1 MQNAEIEMLIT
12 RTALGDRTAFSRLY
26 DQTSGKLLGIC
37 LRVLK
42 ERTIAED
49 ALQDVYVKIW
59 KNADRYQ
66 ITGQGPMPWLATI
79 ARNTAIDRLRA
90 QKPETDLGYYAD
102 VLPAPGLTPE
112 QSAVAGSEAARLAN
126 CLDNLEQE
134 PRSAVLGVYLQGETY
149 RSAADRLSIPLNTM
163 RTWLRRSLIE
173 LRECMSHDR

>member
-1 MQNAEIEMLIT
+1 MQNAEIETLIT
-12 RTALGDRTAFSRLY
+12 RTALGDRTAFSNLY
-26 DQTSGKLLGIC
+26 DKTSGKLLGIC

-42 ERTIAED
+42 ERSIAED

-112 QSAVAGSEAARLAN
+112 QSVVAASEASRLAN
-126 CLDNLEQE
+126 CLDKLDKEK
-134 PRSAVLGVYLQGETY
+134 RSAVTGAYLQGETY
-149 RSAADRLSIPLNTM
+149 RDLAARLSIPLNTV
-163 RTWLRRSLIE
+163 RTWLRRSLID
-173 LRECMSHDR
+173 LRECMSRDG